1 MFEEGKGTSCLHDY
15 YEQKQPRQLDRFQLI
30 AVTDA
35 ASCPRSLAE
44 QIERIANFEHKPTRL
59 ILRAK
64 GLATDVYAELAR
76 QTQPL
81 CLKYNIEFI
90 IHTHWQLA
98 QSMGL
103 IAVHMPLPLL
113 ADIPLE
119 VRNSLCIS
127 TSVHSV
133 AEAEQALQL
142 GAKALISGHIYAT
155 SCKPGLPPRGLE
167 FLRSIHNVVV
177 KHTTPTNSHPFANH
191 STPKNAPSITSTHL
205 SKETLV
211 ENSIPIYAIGGI
223 GFDASQWRELQS
235 AGAAGACIMSGYM
248 QI

>member
-1 MFEEGKGTSCLHDY
+1 MFEESNGTSCLHDY
-15 YEQKQPRQLDRFQLI
+15 YEQKQPKKLDRFQLI
-30 AVTDA
+30 AVTDT
-35 ASCPRSLAE
+35 ASCPRSLTE
-44 QIERIANFEHKPTRL
+44 QIERIANFEHKPTKL

-64 GLATDVYAELAR
+64 GLETDVYAELAR

-81 CLKYNIEFI
+81 CLKHNIELI

-103 IAVHMPLPLL
+103 TAVHIPLPLL
-113 ADIPLE
+113 ADMPFE
-119 VRNSLCIS
+119 VRKSLNIS

-142 GAKALISGHIYAT
+142 GAKALIAGHIYAT

-167 FLRSIHNVVV
+167 FLRSIHDVVV
-177 KHTTPTNSHPFANH
+177 KHTTPTNQHPFASR
-191 STPKNAPSITSTHL
+191 STPNNTPIITSTHL

-211 ENSIPIYAIGGI
+211 ENSIPIFAIGGI
-223 GFDASQWRELQS
+223 GFDTKQWRELQS

>member
-1 MFEEGKGTSCLHDY
+1 MFEEGKGTSCLNDY
-15 YEQKQPRQLDRFQLI
+15 YEQKQPRQLDGFQLI

-44 QIERIANFEHKPTRL
+44 QIERIANFEHKPTKL

-64 GLATDVYAELAR
+64 GLETDAYAELAR
-76 QTQPL
+76 KTQPL
-81 CLKYNIEFI
+81 CLKYNIELI

-113 ADIPLE
+113 ANIPFE

-142 GAKALISGHIYAT
+142 GAKALIAGHIYAT

-167 FLRSIHNVVV
+167 FLRSIHDVVV
-177 KHTTPTNSHPFANH
+177 KHTTPTNSHPFASR
-191 STPKNAPSITSTHL
+191 STPNNDPIITSTHYP
-205 SKETLV
+205 KETINQ
-211 ENSIPIYAIGGI
+211 EFIPIFAIGGI
-223 GFDASQWRELQS
+223 GFDASQWCKLQS
-235 AGAAGACIMSGYM
+235 TGAAGACIMSGYM

>member
-15 YEQKQPRQLDRFQLI
+15 YEQKQPKKLDRFQLI

-35 ASCPRSLAE
+35 ASCTHSLAE
-44 QIERIANFEHKPTRL
+44 QIERIANFEHKPTKL

-64 GLATDVYAELAR
+64 GLETDAYAELAR
-76 QTQPL
+76 KTQPL

-113 ADIPLE
+113 ADMPLE
-119 VRNSLCIS
+119 VRQSLYIS

-142 GAKALISGHIYAT
+142 GAKALIAGHIYAT
-155 SCKPGLPPRGLE
+155 SCKPNLPPRGLE
-167 FLRSIHNVVV
+167 FLRSVCVFDV
-177 KHTTPTNSHPFANH
+177 
-191 STPKNAPSITSTHL
+191 
-205 SKETLV
+205 
-211 ENSIPIYAIGGI
+211 PIYAIGGI
-223 GFDASQWRELQS
+223 GFDAKQWRELQS

>member
-15 YEQKQPRQLDRFQLI
+15 YEQKQPKKLDIFQLI
-30 AVTDA
+30 AVTDT
-35 ASCPRSLAE
+35 ASCTHSLAE
-44 QIERIANFEHKPTRL
+44 QIERIANFEHKPTKL

-64 GLATDVYAELAR
+64 GLETDVYAELAR

-113 ADIPLE
+113 ANIPFE

-142 GAKALISGHIYAT
+142 GAKALIAGHIYAT
-155 SCKPGLPPRGLE
+155 RCKPNLPPRGLE
-167 FLRSIHNVVV
+167 FLRSIHDVVV
-177 KHTTPTNSHPFANH
+177 KHTTQKKPHPSTSS
-191 STPKNAPSITSTHL
+191 STPNNVPIITSTHFP
-205 SKETLV
+205 KEAIV
-211 ENSIPIYAIGGI
+211 QDFIPIYAIGGI
-223 GFDASQWRELQS
+223 GFDASQWCKLQS

>member
-15 YEQKQPRQLDRFQLI
+15 YEQKQPKKLDRFQLI

-35 ASCPRSLAE
+35 ASCTHSLAE
-44 QIERIANFEHKPTRL
+44 QIERIANFEHKPTKL

-64 GLATDVYAELAR
+64 GLETDVYAELAR

-119 VRNSLCIS
+119 VRQSLYIS

-142 GAKALISGHIYAT
+142 GAKALIAGHIYAT

-167 FLRSIHNVVV
+167 FLRSIHDVVV
-177 KHTTPTNSHPFANH
+177 KHTTPTNSHPFASR
-191 STPKNAPSITSTHL
+191 STPNNDPIITSTHYP
-205 SKETLV
+205 KETINQ
-211 ENSIPIYAIGGI
+211 EFIPIFAIGGI
-223 GFDASQWRELQS
+223 GFDASQWCKLQS

>member
-15 YEQKQPRQLDRFQLI
+15 YEQKQPKKLDGFQLI
-30 AVTDA
+30 AVTDT
-35 ASCPRSLAE
+35 ASCPRSLVE
-44 QIERIANFEHKPTRL
+44 QVERIAHCQNKPAKL

-64 GLATDVYAELAR
+64 GLETDVYAELAR

-81 CLKYNIEFI
+81 CLKHNIEFI

-113 ADIPLE
+113 ANIPFE

-142 GAKALISGHIYAT
+142 GAKALIAGHIYAT

-167 FLRSIHNVVV
+167 FLRSVCVFDV
-177 KHTTPTNSHPFANH
+177 
-191 STPKNAPSITSTHL
+191 
-205 SKETLV
+205 
-211 ENSIPIYAIGGI
+211 PIYAIGGI
-223 GFDASQWRELQS
+223 GFDASQWCKLQS